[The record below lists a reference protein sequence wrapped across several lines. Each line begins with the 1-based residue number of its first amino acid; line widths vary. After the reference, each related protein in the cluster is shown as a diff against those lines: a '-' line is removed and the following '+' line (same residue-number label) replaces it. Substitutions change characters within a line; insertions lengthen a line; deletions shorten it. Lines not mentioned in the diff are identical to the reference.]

1 MDKLIYG
8 IIGFILGIAITIYL
22 CIEELVGE
30 KLTLEKIKKL
40 WKILNE

>member
-1 MDKLIYG
+1 MDKITYLIV
-8 IIGFILGIAITIYL
+8 GFILGIAITLYL